1 MCLFQRIFVNDYR
14 TFKSVVSKNARQI
27 HSDFKWQKLY
37 YDRIIRNWN
46 EFIRVKYYIQNNPK
60 KWFLDEKKKNQN
72 KIVGL

>member
-1 MCLFQRIFVNDYR
+1 MYLFQRILFNDYCS
-14 TFKSVVSKNARQI
+14 FKCVVSKLVRQI

-37 YDRIIRNWN
+37 YDRIIRDWN
-46 EFIRVKYYIQNNPK
+46 EFICVKYYIQNNPK